1 MANDEASEKP
11 TDASRAPVRMSSY
24 TLSVRDI
31 GRCSDFYQSSI
42 GLQVLDRGGD
52 LVVLGVG
59 GVPLLRLEQHASA
72 MPDDPKTAGL
82 HHLAFLMPTRRNL
95 ADWHRHA
102 RQIGLTITRTGDH
115 HVNEALYFDDPEGNG
130 CECYADRPEAHW
142 QWDANGKV
150 YIPTTPVDLE
160 NLRRDES
167 PHATTWQAPGGLR
180 IGHINL
186 RVGDLDASE
195 TFYCNLLG
203 LDHTC
208 RREAMTF
215 MSSGRYH
222 HHLAANI
229 FTSRGAGRRDD
240 ARAGLVW
247 FAFEHDHRFDA
258 AAARD
263 RLRRAGA
270 PVTEL
275 EAGFEA
281 RDPWGTRVRVV
292 RA

>member
-1 MANDEASEKP
+1 MSTEDPSAHP
-11 TDASRAPVRMSSY
+11 TDASRAPVRMASY
-24 TLSVRDI
+24 ALRVRDI
-31 GRCSDFYQSSI
+31 GRCAEFYQRSV
-42 GLQVLDRGGD
+42 GLQVQDRTRD
-52 LVVLGVG
+52 QVVLGVS
-59 GVPLLRLEQHASA
+59 GVPLLRLEQRPGA

-95 ADWHRHA
+95 ANWHRHS

-130 CECYADRPEAHW
+130 CECYADRPESHW
-142 QWDANGKV
+142 QWGADGKV

-160 NLRRDES
+160 DLRRDES
-167 PHATTWQAPGGLR
+167 PLSMAWQAPGGLR

-195 TFYCNLLG
+195 TFYCNVLG

-222 HHLAANI
+222 HHMATNI
-229 FTSRGAGRRDD
+229 FTSHGAGRRDD
-240 ARAGLVW
+240 ARAGLAW
-247 FAFEHDHRFDA
+247 FTFEHDQRYDA
-258 AAARD
+258 AAARE
-263 RLRRAGA
+263 RLSRAGS
-270 PVTEL
+270 PVSAVEG
-275 EAGFEA
+275 GFET
-281 RDPWGTRVRVV
+281 RDPWGTRVRVIP
-292 RA
+292 A